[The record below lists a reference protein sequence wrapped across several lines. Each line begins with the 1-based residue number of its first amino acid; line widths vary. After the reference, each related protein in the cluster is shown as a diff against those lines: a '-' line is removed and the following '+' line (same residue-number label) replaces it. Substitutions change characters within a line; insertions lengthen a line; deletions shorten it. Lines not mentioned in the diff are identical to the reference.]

1 MAEAI
6 AAGNG
11 FSSDPIADWK
21 RYEEHTEKA
30 LTLDPSDGLTRTQM
44 GDVRALRGDLPGAK
58 QEYERAYAVAPSD
71 AEVLAMLSYT
81 GLTTSDLDW
90 AAAMGRQAL
99 RLNPSAPSYYFM
111 YLGQAEY
118 LRGAY
123 REAITLLRKG
133 PQDAAWP
140 LFYRAMAH
148 AQAGEPQ
155 EAQVLVQR
163 RKTEFPSFTVD
174 GYIRDWPVTNPPAL
188 AAIREGATKAGLLPA
203 ATR

>member
-1 MAEAI
+1 
-6 AAGNG
+6 
-11 FSSDPIADWK
+11 
-21 RYEEHTEKA
+21 
-30 LTLDPSDGLTRTQM
+30 
-44 GDVRALRGDLPGAK
+44 
-58 QEYERAYAVAPSD
+58 
-71 AEVLAMLSYT
+71 MLSYT

-111 YLGQAEY
+111 YSGQAEY

-140 LFYRAMAH
+140 LFYLAMAH

-155 EAQVLVQR
+155 EAQELVQR
-163 RKTEFPSFTVD
+163 LRTDFRTLRSMAISVIGRSPIHPRSPPFGRARRRRACCLRPRSSCIASGTPPFLRTLLGSRTRRGRFQSV
-174 GYIRDWPVTNPPAL
+174 GVGSSSSRSSPVTPPTPAWL
-188 AAIREGATKAGLLPA
+188 RMVSA
-203 ATR
+203 ATSGWSLK

>member
-11 FSSDPIADWK
+11 FSNDPIADWK

-30 LTLDPSDGLTRTQM
+30 LTLDPSDGLTRTQL

-99 RLNPSAPSYYFM
+99 RLNPSAPATILCISGKRSTCAVPTARHH
-111 YLGQAEY
+111 LAPQRAAG
-118 LRGAY
+118 RGLAS
-123 REAITLLRKG
+123 LLSRNG
-133 PQDAAWP
+133 ARPGGRTSGGA
-140 LFYRAMAH
+140 R
-148 AQAGEPQ
+148 
-155 EAQVLVQR
+155 LVQR